1 MFRLIALFLF
11 LLSGCATVPD
21 KAVAPLSAPTASGS
35 ACAPCL
41 CQSCPAVEPPKLAA
55 KPYETATW
63 LDLPGWAEEDPTTTF
78 ATFIASC
85 VTLGKQPVW
94 RDTCAS
100 GRSLQDQHLDGASLR
115 DWLENHLA
123 PWQLVNADGSRT
135 GTITG
140 YYEPILKGSRQRQ
153 APYLQPLYGV
163 PDDLLVINLAEI
175 YPELKGMRLRGRLDG
190 RKVVPYASRAEIA
203 RDEATR
209 STQALLWIDDA
220 VELFFMQIQGSGQVD
235 LDDGSRIRVAY
246 ADQNGHPYH
255 AIGKWLVDHGE
266 MKLEQ
271 TSMQNIKAWAI
282 ANPARLQELLNANPS
297 MVFFRELPVEG
308 SGPPGALGLA
318 LTPERSLAVDA
329 RTTPLGTPVWLAST
343 YPSSERALTRLMLA
357 QDTGG
362 AIRGPVR
369 ADFFW
374 GSGPLAGEQAGKMR
388 QRGQMWLLLPIGHTP
403 DRTPSF
409 TPGQTAAP
417 SAAQTPKLR

>member
-1 MFRLIALFLF
+1 MFRLIALFLI

-21 KAVAPLSAPTASGS
+21 RTLTPISAPTAPAS
-35 ACAPCL
+35 ACAPCQ
-41 CQSCPAVEPPKLAA
+41 CPSCPAVEPPKPTA
-55 KPYETATW
+55 KTYETATW
-63 LDLPGWAEEDPTTTF
+63 ADLPGWADEDAATTF
-78 ATFIASC
+78 ATLVASC
-85 VTLGKQPVW
+85 ATLGKQQVW
-94 RDTCAS
+94 RETCAS
-100 GRSLQDQHLDGASLR
+100 ARALLAQNLGGASSR
-115 DWLENHLA
+115 DWLESHLA

-140 YYEPILKGSRQRQ
+140 YYEPILRGSRQRQ

-163 PDDLLVINLAEI
+163 PDDLLVINLADV

-209 STQALLWIDDA
+209 SSQALLWIDDA

-282 ANPARLQELLNANPS
+282 ANPMRLQELLNANPS

-308 SGPPGALGLA
+308 SGPPGALGLP

-329 RTTPLGTPVWLAST
+329 RTTPLGTPVWLATT

-374 GSGPLAGEQAGKMR
+374 GSGPVAGEQAGKMR
-388 QRGQMWLLLPIGHTP
+388 QRGQMWLLLPTGH
-403 DRTPSF
+403 

-417 SAAQTPKLR
+417 SVEQTPKLR